1 MTIAKYIRLSSAD
14 EAARFG
20 EKEESNSII
29 NQRRLLD
36 GYIAASPE
44 FAGWRVLEFQDD
56 GKSGTNL
63 NRPGIQALLAQA
75 RQGEIDCVIVKDLSR
90 LGRNHLDT
98 DDLLGMVFPFLQ
110 IRFISLN
117 DMYDSAL
124 QVYGTAGDIDT
135 GMRNIINQM
144 YSQDLSQKVK
154 LAKKQYAKRGQST
167 AAYCSFGYM
176 KSPEDKHRRIP
187 DPEAAEVVR
196 KIFEWCIAG
205 KGTAQIANL
214 LNAEGVPTPT
224 QRKRQ
229 LGARRKKWN
238 SERENNEWSRGQILR
253 ILRDEQ
259 YTGKLIAGKTERR
272 VLGDASSSR
281 RCDPSEWVVIPD
293 AFEGIIT
300 QEQFDA
306 AQRQLAQSRGGK
318 TASKAEPG
326 QKETDTM
333 RGPAVQ
339 EEKSHPLFYRK
350 LKCGICGLAPVRKRA
365 ARPYYQ
371 CGARAWN
378 SAEGCESVLIFEDE
392 LKTAVLASIR
402 FQAQLARKLRKRMET
417 CERRQHSGKGGKRE
431 LSLKKK
437 LDGLDAQRKKLYLDY
452 HAGTLNKAEF
462 DAASEAISARWRE
475 YQQEL
480 AVHSAANGGPD
491 AAVYREEMDTLIQL
505 SNLRSLDREIVDR
518 LIRTIR
524 IFEDRRIEIVWNFS
538 SPYAA
543 LIEGYER
550 KGNHEGTK

>member
-1 MTIAKYIRLSSAD
+1 M
-14 EAARFG
+14 
-20 EKEESNSII
+20 
-29 NQRRLLD
+29 
-36 GYIAASPE
+36 
-44 FAGWRVLEFQDD
+44 
-56 GKSGTNL
+56 
-63 NRPGIQALLAQA
+63 
-75 RQGEIDCVIVKDLSR
+75 
-90 LGRNHLDT
+90 
-98 DDLLGMVFPFLQ
+98 
-110 IRFISLN
+110 
-117 DMYDSAL
+117 
-124 QVYGTAGDIDT
+124 
-135 GMRNIINQM
+135 
-144 YSQDLSQKVK
+144 
-154 LAKKQYAKRGQST
+154 
-167 AAYCSFGYM
+167 
-176 KSPEDKHRRIP
+176 
-187 DPEAAEVVR
+187 
-196 KIFEWCIAG
+196 
-205 KGTAQIANL
+205 
-214 LNAEGVPTPT
+214 
-224 QRKRQ
+224 
-229 LGARRKKWN
+229 
-238 SERENNEWSRGQILR
+238 
-253 ILRDEQ
+253 
-259 YTGKLIAGKTERR
+259 
-272 VLGDASSSR
+272 
-281 RCDPSEWVVIPD
+281 IPD

-550 KGNHEGTK
+550 KDNHEGNK

>member
-14 EAARFG
+14 EATRFG
-20 EKEESNSII
+20 EKEESNSIV

-36 GYIAASPE
+36 SYIAASPE

-63 NRPGIQALLAQA
+63 DRPGIQALLAQA

-144 YSQDLSQKVK
+144 YSQDLSRKVK
-154 LAKKQYAKRGQST
+154 LAKKQYARRAQST
-167 AAYCSFGYM
+167 AAFLVFGYM
-176 KSPEDKHRRIP
+176 KSPEDKHSRVP
-187 DPEAAEVVR
+187 DPVAAEVVR
-196 KIFEWCIAG
+196 KIFEWYIAG
-205 KGTAQIANL
+205 RSTAQIAKM
-214 LNAEGVPTPT
+214 LNAEGTPTPAER
-224 QRKRQ
+224 QQQ
-229 LGARRKKWN
+229 LGARGQNWN
-238 SERENNEWSRGQILR
+238 SAREKTEWDRDKVYR

-259 YTGKLIAGKTERR
+259 YTGKLIACKTEHKD
-272 VLGDASSSR
+272 LGGAYFSR
-281 RCDPSEWVVIPD
+281 RCDPSEWIVIPH

-306 AQRQLAQSRGGK
+306 AQRQLALSRRGK
-318 TASKAEPG
+318 AGIKAEPG
-326 QKETDTM
+326 QRESKAARE
-333 RGPAVQ
+333 PVEQ
-339 EEKSHPLFYRK
+339 EGQDRPLFYRK
-350 LKCGICGLAPVRKRA
+350 LKCGICGLAPVHKKA
-365 ARPYYQ
+365 ARPYYK

-378 SAEGCESVLIFEDE
+378 SAEGCASVRMYEDE
-392 LKTAVLASIR
+392 IRKAVLASIR
-402 FQAQLARKLRKRMET
+402 FQAQLARKLRKHMEA
-417 CERRQHSGKGGKRE
+417 CERRQHSGKGRKRE
-431 LSLKKK
+431 LLLQKK

-452 HAGTLNKAEF
+452 HVGTLSKAEF
-462 DAASEAISARWRE
+462 DAASEAISTMWRE

-480 AVHSAANGGPD
+480 AAQTAEDIGPD
-491 AAVYREEMDTLIQL
+491 AAICREELDALAKL

-518 LIRTIR
+518 LIRTTR
-524 IFEDRRIEIVWNFS
+524 IFENKRIEIVWNFS

-543 LIEGYER
+543 LIEDYER
-550 KGNHEGTK
+550 KTNYEGTR

>member
-392 LKTAVLASIR
+392 LKTAVLESIR

-491 AAVYREEMDTLIQL
+491 TAVYREEMDTLIQL

-550 KGNHEGTK
+550 KDNHEGNK

>member
-20 EKEESNSII
+20 EKEESNSIV

-63 NRPGIQALLAQA
+63 NRPGIQALLAHA
-75 RQGEIDCVIVKDLSR
+75 RQGEIDWVIVKDLSR

-154 LAKKQYAKRGQST
+154 LARKQYAKRGQST
-167 AAYCSFGYM
+167 AAYCCFGYM

-196 KIFEWCIAG
+196 KIFNACIAG
-205 KGTAQIANL
+205 KSTVQIANQ

-229 LGARRKKWN
+229 LGARRKNWN
-238 SERENNEWSRGQILR
+238 SERENNEWHYGQIHR

-272 VLGDASSSR
+272 ILGDANSSR

-293 AFEGIIT
+293 AFEGIVT

-306 AQRQLAQSRGGK
+306 AQRQLAQSRSRK
-318 TASKAEPG
+318 AVSKAEPG

-339 EEKSHPLFYRK
+339 ERNSHPLFYRK
-350 LKCGICGLAPVRKRA
+350 LKCGICGLAPVRKRT

-371 CGARAWN
+371 CDTKAWN
-378 SAEGCESVLIFEDE
+378 SAEGCEFVLIFEDE
-392 LKTAVLASIR
+392 LKMAVLASIR
-402 FQAQLARKLRKRMET
+402 FQAQLARKLQKHMES
-417 CERRQHSGKGGKRE
+417 CERRQHSGKGRKRE
-431 LSLKKK
+431 LSLQKK
-437 LDGLDAQRKKLYLDY
+437 LDGLDVQRKKLYLDY
-452 HAGTLNKAEF
+452 HAGALSKEKF
-462 DAASEAISARWRE
+462 DAASETISAKWRE
-475 YQQEL
+475 CQQEL
-480 AVHSAANGGPD
+480 AVHSAVNGGPD
-491 AAVYREEMDTLIQL
+491 MAICREEMDALMQL
-505 SNLRSLDREIVDR
+505 SNLRSLDRETVDR

-524 IFEDRRIEIVWNFS
+524 IFENRRIEIVWNFS
-538 SPYAA
+538 SPYAT

-550 KGNHEGTK
+550 KDNREGTK

>member
-1 MTIAKYIRLSSAD
+1 MRTDKLTLGFAYLRLSNE
-14 EAARFG
+14 EAQGG
-20 EKEESNSII
+20 ESSSIT
-29 NQRRLLD
+29 NQRMIVQNYCKQNGITLVREFVDD
-36 GYIAASPE
+36 GYSGGNFDRPA
-44 FAGWRVLEFQDD
+44 FQEMMRQLSQ
-56 GKSGTNL
+56 GKANT
-63 NRPGIQALLAQA
+63 
-75 RQGEIDCVIVKDLSR
+75 VITKDLSR

-326 QKETDTM
+326 QRKRIHAGTC
-333 RGPAVQ
+333 RARR
-339 EEKSHPLFYRK
+339 KSHPLFYRK

-371 CGARAWN
+371 CGAGH
-378 SAEGCESVLIFEDE
+378 E
-392 LKTAVLASIR
+392 
-402 FQAQLARKLRKRMET
+402 Q
-417 CERRQHSGKGGKRE
+417 RR
-431 LSLKKK
+431 
-437 LDGLDAQRKKLYLDY
+437 GL
-452 HAGTLNKAEF
+452 
-462 DAASEAISARWRE
+462 
-475 YQQEL
+475 
-480 AVHSAANGGPD
+480 
-491 AAVYREEMDTLIQL
+491 
-505 SNLRSLDREIVDR
+505 
-518 LIRTIR
+518 
-524 IFEDRRIEIVWNFS
+524 
-538 SPYAA
+538 
-543 LIEGYER
+543 
-550 KGNHEGTK
+550 